1 MKFYQKTSELLD
13 KSFDH
18 DEYKELR
25 EELKKS
31 CTQFTEILFPN
42 ENINLSFSNLRDIT
56 NVYCEGNEIKI
67 NKQLLLFIDSHLTE
81 KYLSNI
87 PTSKNINKKLVR
99 KSIDSIRKLAI
110 EFIILH
116 EISHIYLGHL
126 KIKNDNKKYEYYK
139 ESIEFDADRIA
150 ANLLFG
156 KLLMRIKKSGIKD
169 YQLLIE
175 GFIFILFEVICTIYK
190 QNNPNYSD
198 LDILKRI
205 TIISTAFAE
214 TKNKDTNNG
223 ITDISLSEIKRIIFW
238 SVIKFIPTYHRN
250 FKNTKLDKLDFT
262 TFVKVYLEKSTLYKV
277 V

>member
-1 MKFYQKTSELLD
+1 MEFNQKTSELFN
-13 KSFDH
+13 KSLNY
-18 DEYKELR
+18 DEHKELR

-31 CTQFTEILFPN
+31 CAQFTKVLFPN

-67 NKQLLLFIDSHLTE
+67 NKQLLLFIDSEVTK

-87 PTSKNINKKLVR
+87 SMSENINKKFVI
-99 KSIDSIRKLAI
+99 KSINSIKELAV

-116 EISHIYLGHL
+116 EISHVYLGHL
-126 KIKNDNKKYEYYK
+126 KIKNDTEKYKYYR

-175 GFIFILFEVICTIYK
+175 RLFFFY
-190 QNNPNYSD
+190 
-198 LDILKRI
+198 LK
-205 TIISTAFAE
+205 
-214 TKNKDTNNG
+214 
-223 ITDISLSEIKRIIFW
+223 
-238 SVIKFIPTYHRN
+238 
-250 FKNTKLDKLDFT
+250 
-262 TFVKVYLEKSTLYKV
+262 
-277 V
+277 